1 MYTQVWGSG
10 LQGEEAGLSLGP
22 PNSDLQVEGVCACVR
37 VLACVVMG
45 GDVGLR
51 AGFST
56 RCSSVPLLS
65 RTHALDPS

>member
-22 PNSDLQVEGVCACVR
+22 PNSDLQVEGVCVCVR

-45 GDVGLR
+45 GDVGAQGRFQHSLQL
-51 AGFST
+51 T
-56 RCSSVPLLS
+56 SSPQQD
-65 RTHALDPS
+65 TCP